1 MLWIPSKLYG
11 AVLGVGFRVRVCLN
25 IFISMWI
32 FFFFFA
38 LCVGVT
44 RLVSRFL
51 SEKTVACV
59 IVYLVCFVLFFDCQN
74 SKAPVIGLQ
83 WSK

>member
-1 MLWIPSKLYG
+1 MSQHFYFN
-11 AVLGVGFRVRVCLN
+11 VDF
-25 IFISMWI
+25 